1 MIDILTE
8 LEKQLPEWLEQ
19 PELWNTLM
27 IDYRPPV
34 VERIWR
40 QVGEHRLFLHCI
52 YPCTRK
58 QAFFHPHK
66 WPSAVK
72 IHRGGYEMGVGFG
85 KGITLPKV
93 SHTIYLGPGSGYE
106 MLHRDAWHYVRPVG
120 EPSYSTMITG
130 KPWRRAMP
138 DVPEEP
144 LSALP
149 AARFNKLRQQFLRML
164 SKPTKQ
170 FSWMRVGS

>member
-1 MIDILTE
+1 MIDVLTE

-27 IDYRPPV
+27 IDYRPPK
-34 VERIWR
+34 VERLWR
-40 QVGEHRLFLHCI
+40 QVGEYRLFLHCI
-52 YPCTRK
+52 YPCTKR

-72 IHRGGYEMGVGFG
+72 ILRGGYEMGVGFG
-85 KGITLPKV
+85 KGIKRPKV
-93 SHTIYLGPGSGYE
+93 SHTIYFGPGSGYE
-106 MLHRDAWHYVRPVG
+106 MLHRDAWHYVRPVDG
-120 EPSYSTMITG
+120 PSFSTMITG

-138 DVPEEP
+138 DVPSEP

-149 AARFNKLRQQFLRML
+149 EDRFKKLRQLFLRML
-164 SKPTKQ
+164 AKPARAAAKVR
-170 FSWMRVGS
+170 FDS